1 MKEQYEV
8 EESGDMGRSM
18 DVTPT
23 PEYNSDKVL
32 KIELSQL
39 KSAYQQALQSR
50 ESCEQRL
57 LKEYELRKMAERYC
71 HELQKCRTQSLESTQ
86 ALKETLTAIK

>member
-39 KSAYQQALQSR
+39 KSAYQQVTFCDCSDLFALF
-50 ESCEQRL
+50 
-57 LKEYELRKMAERYC
+57 
-71 HELQKCRTQSLESTQ
+71 
-86 ALKETLTAIK
+86 